1 MARKPAPARAPP
13 LIALNGVTLTFGGT
27 PLFAGLDLA
36 LYPGERTCLVGRN
49 AAGKSTLIKII
60 AGEIELDAGERYT
73 EPGLSIAHLAQETAA
88 PPDMTVADYVAQPLA
103 RDDQHL
109 GTAMCGR
116 MKLDGTRTMGAL
128 SGGEARRAAL
138 ARALAGDPDL
148 LLLDEPTNHLD
159 LPTILWLEEM
169 FRTNRAAILT
179 ISHDRAFLAAV
190 THRTLWLDRG
200 ELRVNDKGF
209 GDFDD
214 WAERVAHDTASEAR
228 RLGQKLKAEQRWL
241 ERGITARRRRNQG
254 RVTKLLA
261 MREERRALL
270 AGRSQIKVAPGEAPL
285 SGRLVIEAKHIA
297 KSYGARTVVRD
308 FSTRILRGDRI
319 GLIGPNGSGKTTLLN
334 MLIGELEP
342 DSGKRRLGAN
352 LTFERF
358 EQGRESLDG
367 NETLWRTLVPG
378 GGDSL
383 MVRGR
388 QRHVV
393 GYLRDFQFTDKQ
405 AKAPVMT
412 LSGGE
417 RNRLMLARVLAR
429 QCNLLV
435 LDEPTNDLDMQT
447 LDLLL
452 DILDSYDG
460 TLLIASHDR
469 DFLDRLVTST
479 IVLDSEGGAIEYAGG
494 YSDSLR
500 QGAGQEATKVAPK
513 VPRAKA
519 GKRTR
524 TSVKLTYKD
533 QRELTEL
540 PAHMAEL
547 ETAMTRLQT
556 TLADPDLY
564 AGDPQAYARTAAQ
577 LAETEQALMA
587 AEERWLE
594 LEAQREALAAERPQ

>member
-1 MARKPAPARAPP
+1 MARRPAPP
-13 LIALNGVTLTFGGT
+13 LIALNGAALGFGGA
-27 PLFAGLDLA
+27 PLFTGLDLA
-36 LYPGERTCLVGRN
+36 LYPGERACLVGRN
-49 AAGKSTLIKII
+49 AVGKSTLLKII
-60 AGEIELDAGERYT
+60 AGDMELDAGKRYA
-73 EPGLSIAHLAQETAA
+73 EPGLRIAHLPQETAA
-88 PPDMTVADYVAQPLA
+88 AADVTVAGYVAQPLA
-103 RDDQHL
+103 TADRHL
-109 GTAMCGR
+109 GAAMLDR
-116 MKLDGTRTMGAL
+116 MQLDGTRPMGAL

-159 LPTILWLEEM
+159 LPTILWLEQ
-169 FRTNRAAILT
+169 TLKTGRAAILA
-179 ISHDRAFLAAV
+179 ISHDRAFLATV
-190 THRTLWLDRG
+190 TRRTLWLDRG
-200 ELRVNDKGF
+200 ALRVNERGF

-214 WAERVAHDTASEAR
+214 WAERLARAAESEAR

-254 RVTKLLA
+254 RLAKLMA

-270 AGRSQIKVAPGEAPL
+270 AGRTRVKVATGEAPL
-285 SGRLVIEAKHIA
+285 SGRLVIEAEHIA
-297 KSYGARTVVRD
+297 KSYGAVKVIRD

-319 GLIGPNGSGKTTLLN
+319 GLIGPNGAGKTTLLN
-334 MLIGELEP
+334 MLIGELAP

-352 LTFERF
+352 LTVARF
-358 EQGRESLDG
+358 EQGRESLDADA
-367 NETLWRTLVPG
+367 TLWRTLVPG

-393 GYLRDFQFTDKQ
+393 AYLRDFLFSDKQ
-405 AKAPVMT
+405 AKGLVKT

-435 LDEPTNDLDMQT
+435 LDEPTNDLDVQT

-452 DILDSYDG
+452 DMLDSYDG

-479 IVLDSEGGAIEYAGG
+479 IALDGEGGAVEYAGG

-500 QGAGQEATKVAPK
+500 QGGGQEPAPAAPK
-513 VPRAKA
+513 AVRAKT
-519 GKRTR
+519 GGRTR
-524 TSVKLTYKD
+524 TVAKLSYKN
-533 QRELTEL
+533 QRELTQL
-540 PAHMAEL
+540 PAQIAAMEAVMERL
-547 ETAMTRLQT
+547 EAALS
-556 TLADPDLY
+556 DPDLY
-564 AGDPQAYARTAAQ
+564 AGDPQAYARTAAE

-594 LEAQREALAAERPQ
+594 LDARREALAAERG